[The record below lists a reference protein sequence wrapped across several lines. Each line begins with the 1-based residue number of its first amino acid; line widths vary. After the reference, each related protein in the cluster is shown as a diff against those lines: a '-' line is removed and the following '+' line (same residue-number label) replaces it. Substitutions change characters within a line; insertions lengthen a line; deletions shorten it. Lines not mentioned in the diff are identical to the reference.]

1 MLKRF
6 KNSNNMFYQ
15 LVREVRPRQWIKN
28 AIIFGPLVLGNK
40 LFVFESLFNCFVAFI
55 VFSFAASFV
64 YIVNDVVDI
73 EKDRKHPIKSN
84 RPLASGKLKIST
96 ALKAAIV
103 FLTFALVLSLKVND
117 FLFFLTLAYV
127 LLQLSYSFYLKNF
140 IIIDAL
146 IVSLGF
152 IIRVFAG
159 GVAASASI
167 SSWLILSVIGLS
179 LLLAFGKRRGERTIL
194 SSKQLSLDTRDTLKN
209 YPDTLLDSMISMSA
223 AYAIISYSLF
233 AFQTSPDRPTPEL
246 FKDFLPYT
254 LSSPKWM
261 MLTIPLVI
269 YGVARYL
276 YVIYE
281 SKNAESPERAL
292 LQDKFLLGAIGIW
305 GLMIL
310 FFYYVLCTVN
320 I

>member
-1 MLKRF
+1 MPRF
-6 KNSNNMFYQ
+6 KNDSNIFYQ
-15 LVREVRPRQWIKN
+15 LIREVRPRQWIKN
-28 AIIFGPLVLGNK
+28 GFVFGPLVLGNK
-40 LFVFESLFNCFVAFI
+40 LFVSESFFNTVIAFF

-64 YIVNDVVDI
+64 YIINDVVDI
-73 EKDRKHPIKSN
+73 EKDRMHPVKSN
-84 RPLASGKLKIST
+84 RPLASGKLKVST
-96 ALKAAIV
+96 ALKSSIV
-103 FLTFALVLSLKVND
+103 LLSISLVLSLKVNE
-117 FLFFLTLAYV
+117 FLFFLTLGYV
-127 LLQLSYSFYLKNF
+127 LLQLAYSFYLKNL

-146 IVSLGF
+146 VVSLGF

-159 GVAASASI
+159 GVASAVSI
-167 SSWLILSVIGLS
+167 SSWLVLSVIGLS
-179 LLLAFGKRRGERTIL
+179 LLLAFGKRRAERTIL
-194 SSKQLSLDTRDTLKN
+194 SSKKLDLNTRDTLKN

-233 AFQTSPDRPTPEL
+233 AFQTSPDRVVPAL

-261 MLTIPLVI
+261 MLSIPIII
-269 YGVARYL
+269 YAVARYL

-292 LQDKFLLGAIGIW
+292 LQDKMLLGAISIW

-310 FFYYVLCTVN
+310 FFYYVLGTVN